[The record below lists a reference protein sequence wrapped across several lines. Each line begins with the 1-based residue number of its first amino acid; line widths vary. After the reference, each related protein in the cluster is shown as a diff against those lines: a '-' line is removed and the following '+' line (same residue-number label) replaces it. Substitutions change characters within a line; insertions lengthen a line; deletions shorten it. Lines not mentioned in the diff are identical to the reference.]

1 MRPASS
7 LLLLNKKN
15 REVLSKKLIIIDDE
29 NHQTATQSN
38 LSFLFRVFFSHSHSR
53 SSSLPFRE
61 ALGEHH
67 HHKNSSNLLGN

>member
-1 MRPASS
+1 
-7 LLLLNKKN
+7 LLNKKKN

-38 LSFLFRVFFSHSHSR
+38 ISFLFRI
-53 SSSLPFRE
+53 SLPLFLPFKE

-67 HHKNSSNLLGN
+67 QNASNLLGN